1 MKFFRK
7 YPGLIC
13 WSLAGLFLAALLVS
27 WKCGHHP
34 WNESIRSRASL
45 ADYKHDDFLNRY
57 LWWAGVLSAV
67 VWGFLG
73 STTRLWYASNGDH
86 AAEEPV
92 PRPKYWRLSVLAAM
106 GIAGYIA
113 APRLMHSLWEDEQH
127 SAQDYV
133 HGRWI
138 RELDEQGEVRQFFGR
153 QSWWQ
158 TTTAYQDTNNHPL
171 FSISSRLS
179 LNFWRWLND
188 RDDEE
193 FHEVAF
199 RFPAFLLGLL
209 ALPAWGWLAR
219 VMGMQRGAVV
229 FMVLLAVH
237 PWFVRYM
244 SEGRGY
250 AFMLFGLP
258 YCLGCA
264 CLALR
269 TGRTRWWLRFSLW
282 QIFLLL
288 SWPGMGLLLLALN
301 LACVTILLKP
311 SAATQRNQFF
321 AWGAANLISISV
333 FLQWFLPGIM
343 QGLASDIPF
352 PTGDMDYRYPLNF
365 LSHLAFGTVWSAHP
379 QDAPELARF
388 LPVGAQESLQVILSL
403 LMAAGLLVFLFI
415 GWRALRQQTFLRAA
429 LVAAVLLVV
438 TVMGIGIFGAS
449 RPNFPFIFD
458 WYFLWLMPLLFLLIA
473 KGLETPGLNGWLVLT
488 FCLLCARH
496 ASPFLQRLR
505 VYPVEPLRESVMA
518 MRTNR
523 QQGERDSES
532 LLTAHINQ
540 MATLYDRYAYEVTD
554 VQTSDPT
561 DTGLAD
567 LMQRAIT
574 ERKPLLVNVGYPR
587 AARINFPEIMKVI
600 DASGN
605 FQSVTVLPGQ
615 ELGLSHEIFRFN
627 PPATH

>member
-7 YPGLIC
+7 HPGLLC
-13 WSLAGLFLAALLVS
+13 WLMAGLFTAALVVA
-27 WKCGHHP
+27 WKWGFHP

-45 ADYKHDDFLNRY
+45 EEFMHDDFLARY

-73 STTRLWYASNGDH
+73 ATTRLWCAPTGDP
-86 AAEEPV
+86 AVEALV

-106 GIAGYIA
+106 GIAGGIA
-113 APRLMHSLWEDEQH
+113 SPRLMHSLWDDEQH
-127 SAQDYV
+127 SAEDYV

-138 RELDEQGEVRQFFGR
+138 REVDEQGEVQQFFGR

-171 FSISSRLS
+171 FSVASRWCLEC
-179 LNFWRWLND
+179 WRWLND
-188 RDDEE
+188 RGAEE

-219 VMGMQRGAVV
+219 VLGMQRGAVV
-229 FMVLLAVH
+229 LMMLLAVH
-237 PWFVRYM
+237 PWFVRYI

-250 AFMLFGLP
+250 AFMLLGLP
-258 YCLGCA
+258 CCLGCA

-269 TGRTRWWLRFSLW
+269 TGSTRWWLKFGMW

-288 SWPGMGLLLLALN
+288 SWPGIGLLLVALN
-301 LACVTILLKP
+301 LAWMTMIFKM
-311 SAATQRNQFF
+311 STATRRNQFF

-343 QGLASDIPF
+343 QGTVTDVPF

-365 LSHLAFGTVWSAHP
+365 LSHLAFGTIWQAHP
-379 QDAPELARF
+379 MDPPVISHF
-388 LPVGAQESLQVILSL
+388 LPVGSRDSLQVGLSL
-403 LMAAGLLVFLFI
+403 LLAAGLLVFLSV
-415 GWRALRQQTFLRAA
+415 GWRAFRQQSFVRAC
-429 LVAAVLLVV
+429 LVAAVLLAALIM
-438 TVMGIGIFGAS
+438 TVAMLGAS
-449 RPNFPFIFD
+449 RPNSPFIFD
-458 WYFLWLMPLLFLLIA
+458 WYFLWLIPLVFLLIA
-473 KGLETPGLNGWLVLT
+473 KGLETPGLSGWVGLA
-488 FCLLCARH
+488 FCVICAGH
-496 ASPFLQRLR
+496 ATPFLQRLR
-505 VYPVEPLRESVMA
+505 SHPVEPLRESVLA

-523 QQGERDSES
+523 QQGAPDSES
-532 LLTAHINQ
+532 LLTAHVNQ

-561 DTGLAD
+561 DPGLTD
-567 LMQRAIT
+567 LMRRAIT
-574 ERKPLLVNVGYPR
+574 EGKVLLVNVGYPR
-587 AARINFPEIMKVI
+587 AARINFPEIMRVI
-600 DASGN
+600 DESGR
-605 FQSVTVLPGQ
+605 FESVTVLPGQ

-627 PPATH
+627 PPASH